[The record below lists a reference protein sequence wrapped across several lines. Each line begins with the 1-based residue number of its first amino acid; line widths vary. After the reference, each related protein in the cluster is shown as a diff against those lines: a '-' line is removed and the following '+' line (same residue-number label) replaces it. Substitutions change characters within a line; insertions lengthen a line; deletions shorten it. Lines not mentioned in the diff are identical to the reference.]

1 MSDHRKR
8 PRDFSQAATLDF
20 KRDHSNSKG
29 TSTLLSDRQ
38 HDGDDHPTVF
48 APVNDALLGFN
59 GLHRHGTDWASFRRY
74 MGIGL
79 PFHATHH
86 RSK

>member
-1 MSDHRKR
+1 
-8 PRDFSQAATLDF
+8 
-20 KRDHSNSKG
+20 
-29 TSTLLSDRQ
+29 
-38 HDGDDHPTVF
+38 
-48 APVNDALLGFN
+48 VNDALLGFN